1 MIPGKNYSAHCAGV
15 IRDCL
20 IIILV
25 FVSLYFIDIQ
35 LALLVSLVY
44 TVTVLTRRI
53 ILTYNPGFVKGH
65 QVQINGEKMRIPAQN
80 LVQLNL

>member
-35 LALLVSLVY
+35 LALLVSLVC

-65 QVQINGEKMRIPAQN
+65 QVHPLKS
-80 LVQLNL
+80 